1 MKNARPHNT
10 RQGEWGVARDLI
22 LIKILRLAIILPHCF
37 KVNLGIDQDEKG
49 DKCRQETSHLDP
61 CYRSRPG
68 TYFQPLG
75 RSMTFYFP
83 LVLDRIKQLEITER
97 NVLLYII
104 EDIDLTRDKFQV
116 KKIMFLF

>member
-1 MKNARPHNT
+1 MKTARPHNM
-10 RQGEWGVARDLI
+10 RQGEWGAARDLI

-49 DKCRQETSHLDP
+49 DKPREETSHLDP

-75 RSMTFYFP
+75 SMTFYFP
-83 LVLDRIKQLEITER
+83 LVLDRKKQLEIAER

-104 EDIDLTRDKFQV
+104 EDINLTRDKFQV
-116 KKIMFLF
+116 RKIMFLF

>member
-1 MKNARPHNT
+1 MGGGK
-10 RQGEWGVARDLI
+10 DLI
-22 LIKILRLAIILPHCF
+22 LIKILRLATILPHCF
-37 KVNLGIDQDEKG
+37 KVNLGTDQDEKG

-104 EDIDLTRDKFQV
+104 EDIDLMRDKFQV